1 MSDYLPIYS
10 ESDDPVTVTLTA
22 TVTGGQLVTWAGAV
36 AGTAQVGVAGVAG
49 KDGVSGDK
57 IPVWGPG
64 KHRGTAS
71 GSITQGDPLC
81 AGAAGTIRTW
91 VSGTDAVAARIATA
105 MAAATN
111 GTSASYS
118 LFGV

>member
-1 MSDYLPIYS
+1 MAEYTPVYRDA
-10 ESDDPVTVTLTA
+10 DDPVTVTLSA
-22 TVTGGQLVTWAGAV
+22 TVTGGQLVTWAGAA

-49 KDGVSGDK
+49 QDGVSGDK

-64 KHRGTAS
+64 FHRGTAS
-71 GSITQGDPLC
+71 GSIAQGDPLC
-81 AGAAGTIRTW
+81 SAAGGAVRLW
-91 VSGTDAVAARIATA
+91 VTGTDPVASRIGTA

-111 GTSASYS
+111 GNSVSYK